1 MDTTT
6 LYRTWRTRLAQ
17 VIPDAC
23 PTRRTNLLWLLVGLY
38 LARSVYASAIVRK
51 WPVAAKVVSM
61 TRRLSRFLDNPAV
74 EVRTWYR
81 TTAQQVLGLWAGSR
95 LTLIVD
101 ASKVGFGHQLL
112 MVAAAYRRRAI
123 PIAWCWVRGQ
133 RGHSSAA
140 TQVALLAY
148 VRRLVP
154 AHTQVIVVGDAELG
168 SISVLAQ
175 LDRWGWGYV
184 LRQKGS
190 HLVAAYRRRTWQAL
204 ADLVSRPGQ
213 WAWWPAARL
222 THKWDYH
229 TTVFAYWAKGE
240 TEPWL
245 LATNLPDRYIARRV
259 YARRMWIE
267 EMFGDLKDHGFDL
280 EATHL
285 RHFLRLNRLTLAVCL
300 LYVWL
305 LLVGQTVIRTGQR
318 HCVDRRDRRDLS
330 LFRIGADFIERCL
343 ILLLPFPKVR
353 LPQVSGG

>member
-1 MDTTT
+1 MDRTT
-6 LYRTWRTRLAQ
+6 LYRTWRTRLAEY
-17 VIPDAC
+17 IPDEC
-23 PTRRTNLLWLLVGLY
+23 STRQTNLLWLIVGLY
-38 LARSVYASAIVRK
+38 LARSVYASAIVRQ
-51 WPVAAKVVSM
+51 WPVVAKVVSL

-81 TTAQQVLGLWAGSR
+81 ATAQQVLGLWAGDKV
-95 LTLIVD
+95 TLIMD
-101 ASKVGFGHQLL
+101 ASQVGFGHQLL

-140 TQVALLAY
+140 TQLALWAY

-154 AHTQVIVVGDAELG
+154 TDTQVIVVGDAEFG
-168 SISVLAQ
+168 SISVLEQ
-175 LDRWGWGYV
+175 LARWGWSYV

-190 HLVAAYRRRTWQAL
+190 HRVAAHRRRTWHAL
-204 ADLVSRPGQ
+204 ADLVTHPRQ
-213 WAWWPAARL
+213 WAWWPQARL
-222 THKWDYH
+222 TQQWAYH

-240 TEPWL
+240 NEPWL
-245 LATNLPDRYIARRV
+245 LATNLPDRYAARRA

-305 LLVGQTVIRTGQR
+305 LFIGHAVIRAGQR
-318 HCVDRRDRRDLS
+318 HWVDRRDRRDLS

-343 ILLLPFPKVR
+343 ILLWPFPKVQ